1 MTEKKEEMSVHKK
14 LKLSK
19 KSPVSGKST
28 REGGN
33 FKEGGNTG
41 SGPTIAVL
49 FERQKIQAEMRVK
62 IAEEKL
68 YCDSDSDIEIVHVE
82 INKNNKLLKV
92 ETKPGNRFQ
101 KLSKLSLHRHRT
113 NEAKGDEDAASDIAP
128 KKSPYLHTKNS
139 EAMFKQKRTPDLS
152 DGNCNSINS
161 FQQDVLS
168 HQKGKSETANSV
180 AKERK
185 LKRSLSVRKRLS
197 PEQIFCRK
205 ITLSEPG
212 NVDLKEK
219 RLFHDLKHLERG
231 KHDADAELQGP
242 SPMKISKSSSDSLS
256 ADFNQNNSEA
266 VTVLDDTPSK
276 DQKEYLP
283 KFPQFPEKDKILSNG
298 SVIKIKYSPS
308 KDRTS
313 TKRLTRN
320 RIKLKPDSSPNPKHE
335 DIGEDNMNESLVFL
349 PVWTNL
355 SEDETKKVCEQSAD
369 SGEVSTDPKVLY
381 RVPYYL
387 ENFKTILHH
396 VLQDEDNVRLFNE
409 DDLQHINAFNNLTE
423 SSQKLYVRLFSRKLA
438 WLQLSKLNYPEI
450 ADEFVDQVQ
459 ELVAARLLLSEDSLH
474 DLEMTLKVLS
484 APDLK
489 ALSKTFHLSFSGES
503 KAQLKE
509 NLLKKSR
516 QKSIGA
522 LFQGLNSKISMEEIM
537 LQRAKGYL
545 GKSCRLVE
553 EPRGVFVRMLM
564 LFSLINTNYD
574 EDSGSGGQSQI
585 FQMLMVNAGK
595 VVYPSYTVNKQ
606 TPVFKDRDM
615 LVRFEEAL
623 QCEVEVLIRL
633 ERKDYPRAYEVCLE
647 AEKKSKELLK
657 KGEDMEWDKSL
668 PLFLR
673 SYTPLYVYYRVRS
686 QAVDILQRSKKYVE
700 AVHLLQ
706 ELLSQTVYCSNYRG
720 WWWDR
725 LALNLDVH
733 LKSTKQS
740 LEMIK
745 EGLADPFVKTGHR
758 LSLYQRA
765 EKICNAPKSPY
776 LTVLAELQHDDV
788 LEAPK
793 VYIDGPVMPDAT
805 AMGMKYKFIMRR
817 KEEEESNEGIT
828 LCAVEELA
836 LEHYKQNG
844 YTEGV
849 HAEGSIVSNLFTL
862 LFWDVIFM
870 DIADAFHSPFQTHPL
885 DLETEEFYLRRQQQ
899 INDRLAWIR
908 SCTEEELT
916 EAIHSCWEKH
926 SGKMCA
932 GMNWDNY
939 NSPRMLQDLVICMGG
954 STVSGILERYIMNP
968 HHTRGGFPDLTC
980 WNINSKAVKIAE
992 VKGPGDRLSH
1002 KQILWLDHL
1011 LKLGVD
1017 AEVCHVK
1024 AVGAKKL
1031 KPLRVS
1037 V

>member
-1 MTEKKEEMSVHKK
+1 MKEKEQEMSVRKK

-19 KSPVSGKST
+19 KSPVSEKSP

-33 FKEGGNTG
+33 IGNGT
-41 SGPTIAVL
+41 TIAVL

-62 IAEEKL
+62 DAEKKPGCE
-68 YCDSDSDIEIVHVE
+68 SDSDIEIVHVE
-82 INKNNKLLKV
+82 INKNKQLF
-92 ETKPGNRFQ
+92 KPGNSFK
-101 KLSKLSLHRHRT
+101 KLSFKSKLSLHRHRT
-113 NEAKGDEDAASDIAP
+113 KEAEPVVNPSSGMTP
-128 KKSPYLHTKNS
+128 NKSPGSYNP
-139 EAMFKQKRTPDLS
+139 EAMSKLNKTHDLIEVK
-152 DGNCNSINS
+152 CNSNNS
-161 FQQDVLS
+161 FQEDFLLC
-168 HQKGKSETANSV
+168 QKDKSETADL
-180 AKERK
+180 AAEERK
-185 LKRSLSVRKRLS
+185 PKRSLSLRKRPL
-197 PEQIFCRK
+197 PKQISCTK

-212 NVDLKEK
+212 SADLKETTLFQDLNHLK
-219 RLFHDLKHLERG
+219 RG
-231 KHDADAELQGP
+231 NHDAYVEHQGS
-242 SPMKISKSSSDSLS
+242 SPMKISKYTSDPLS
-256 ADFNQNNSEA
+256 ADLKHNSSLA
-266 VTVLDDTPSK
+266 VIVLDDSSSEGH
-276 DQKEYLP
+276 KEHLKEAEY
-283 KFPQFPEKDKILSNG
+283 QFPEKNKILSNE
-298 SVIKIKYSPS
+298 SVKKIKYSPS
-308 KDRTS
+308 MDRTS
-313 TKRLTRN
+313 VNKLTKN
-320 RIKLKPDSSPNPKHE
+320 RINFKPDCSHNQNNE
-335 DIGEDNMNESLVFL
+335 DVGEDNMNKSSVSF
-349 PVWTNL
+349 PVRTNL
-355 SEDETKKVCEQSAD
+355 SEDETKKDGEQSSD
-369 SGEVSTDPKVLY
+369 SGEVLIDPKILY
-381 RVPYYL
+381 KVPYYL
-387 ENFKTILHH
+387 ENFKMILHH
-396 VLQDEDNVRLFNE
+396 VLQDEDNIRLFNE
-409 DDLQHINAFNNLTE
+409 DDLQHINVFNNLTE

-450 ADEFVDQVQ
+450 ANDFIDQVE
-459 ELVAARLLLSEDSLH
+459 ELIAARLLISDASLH
-474 DLEMTLKVLS
+474 DLETTLTILS

-489 ALSKTFHLSFSGES
+489 ALAKTFHLSFSGES

-516 QKSIGA
+516 QRSIGA
-522 LFQGLNSKISMEEIM
+522 LFQGVNSKISMEETM
-537 LQRAKGYL
+537 LQRAKDYL

-553 EPRGVFVRMLM
+553 EPRSVFIRVLM

-574 EDSGSGGQSQI
+574 EDSGSGGQNQI

-633 ERKDYPRAYEVCLE
+633 ERKDYLRAYEVCLE

-657 KGEDMEWDKSL
+657 KEENMEWDKNL
-668 PLFLR
+668 PMFLR

-686 QAVDILQRSKKYVE
+686 QAVDILQRSKKYME

-706 ELLSQTVYCSNYRG
+706 ELLSQTVYCPNSRG

-776 LTVLAELQHDDV
+776 LTVLAELQHYDV

-805 AMGMKYKFIMRR
+805 AMGMKYKFIMRSH
-817 KEEEESNEGIT
+817 EEEEFNEGIT

-885 DLETEEFYLRRQQQ
+885 DLETEEFYLRRKQQ
-899 INDRLAWIR
+899 IDDRLFWIR
-908 SCTEEELT
+908 SCTEEELA
-916 EAIHSCWEKH
+916 EAIQSCWENH

-932 GMNWDNY
+932 GMNWDKY
-939 NSPRMLQDLVICMGG
+939 SSPKMLQDLVMCMGG
-954 STVSGILERYIMNP
+954 GTVSGILERYILNP
-968 HHTRGGFPDLTC
+968 RHTRGGFPDLTC
-980 WNINSKAVKIAE
+980 WNIKSKAVKIAE

-1002 KQILWLDHL
+1002 KQILWLDYL

-1031 KPLRVS
+1031 KPFTVS